1 MTITNKTKV
10 NINTIND
17 LLHESLKEE
26 QRVLEE
32 SVKKGITTFEDDTP
46 KWQRLQYVIF
56 QLAIEEIVDKV
67 ISLCHLFEMTEDDF
81 IEMTKS
87 AGMDI
92 DTAYDNA
99 MKNMIHSILEKFL
112 GI

>member
-17 LLHESLKEE
+17 LLNESVVEE

-32 SVKKGITTFEDDTP
+32 SIKKGITIFEDDTP

-56 QLAIEEIVDKV
+56 QLEMREIVDKV
-67 ISLCHLFEMTEDDF
+67 RSMRHLFEMTEEDF

-87 AGMDI
+87 ADMDI

-99 MKNMIHSILEKFL
+99 MKNMIHSMLEKVL

>member
-17 LLHESLKEE
+17 LLEESMNEE
-26 QRVLEE
+26 LRVLEE
-32 SVKKGITTFEDDTP
+32 SVKRGVTTFEDDTP

-56 QLAIEEIVDKV
+56 QLEMKEITDRVR
-67 ISLCHLFEMTEDDF
+67 SLCHLFEMTEEDF

-87 AGMDI
+87 ADMDI

-99 MKNMIHSILEKFL
+99 MKNMVHSILEKVL

>member
-17 LLHESLKEE
+17 LLRESMDEE

-32 SVKKGITTFEDDTP
+32 SIKKGITTFEDDTP

-56 QLAIEEIVDKV
+56 QLEIGEIVNKV
-67 ISLCHLFEMTEDDF
+67 RSLCHLFEMTEEDF

-87 AGMDI
+87 AYMDI

-99 MKNMIHSILEKFL
+99 MKNMVHSMLEKVL

>member
-17 LLHESLKEE
+17 LLYESMKEE

-46 KWQRLQYVIF
+46 KWQRLQYIVF
-56 QLAIEEIVDKV
+56 QLGIGEIVDRV
-67 ISLCHLFEMTEDDF
+67 RSLCHLFEMTEDDF
-81 IEMTKS
+81 IEMANS
-87 AGMDI
+87 VDMDI

-99 MKNMIHSILEKFL
+99 MKNMVHSILEKVL
-112 GI
+112 RI

>member
-1 MTITNKTKV
+1 MTITEKTKV
-10 NINTIND
+10 NISAISD
-17 LLHESLKEE
+17 LLNASMEEE

-32 SVKKGITTFEDDTP
+32 NIQKGKITFDDDTP
-46 KWQRLQYVIF
+46 KWQRLQYIIF
-56 QLAIEEIVDKV
+56 QLEIGEITDKV
-67 ISLCHLFEMTEDDF
+67 RNMMHLFEMTEEDF
-81 IEMTKS
+81 KQMTEE

-99 MKNMIHSILEKFL
+99 MKNMVHTMLEKIL